1 MVPEGRIKQN
11 VCHKFIV
18 SNGKHLYAMPV
29 VGGRTAG
36 SSFFVHQGFETAK
49 DSGFGM

>member
-11 VCHKFIV
+11 VCHKFII
-18 SNGKHLYAMPV
+18 SNGKCLYVMLA

-36 SSFFVHQGFETAK
+36 SSFFVHKGFETAK
-49 DSGFGM
+49 DAGFGT